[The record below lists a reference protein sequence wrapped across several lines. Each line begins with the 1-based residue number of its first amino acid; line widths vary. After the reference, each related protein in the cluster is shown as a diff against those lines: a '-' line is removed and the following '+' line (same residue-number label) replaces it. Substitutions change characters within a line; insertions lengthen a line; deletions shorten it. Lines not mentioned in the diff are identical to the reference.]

1 MNVKSQPTYA
11 LKHMVKSLSSLEL
24 LNTKEENERLA
35 LAKKELEQRQLEKL
49 KQKQL
54 HYQY

>member
-11 LKHMVKSLSSLEL
+11 LKNMVKALSSLEL
-24 LNTKEENERLA
+24 LNTEEENERLA
-35 LAKKELEQRQLEKL
+35 LAKKELEQRELEKL